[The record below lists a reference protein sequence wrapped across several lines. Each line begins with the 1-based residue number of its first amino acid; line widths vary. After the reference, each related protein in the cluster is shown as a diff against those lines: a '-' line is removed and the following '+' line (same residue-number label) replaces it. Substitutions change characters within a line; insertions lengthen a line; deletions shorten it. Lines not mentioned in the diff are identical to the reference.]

1 MTGADWPAKAAP
13 TAATWDDLVALAV
26 RCTACAELA
35 ATRTTVVV
43 GVYPPGADVLLIGE
57 APGAQE
63 DAVGVP
69 FIGKAGQLLDAL
81 LAEAGLERGR
91 VAIANVLKCRPP
103 GNRKPRR
110 SEMERCRPWLARQ
123 IELVDPLVICTLGG
137 TAAEWALGR
146 GTRIT
151 AVRGTEQAYAG
162 RPLIPTYHPSAAIR
176 FGPQGAPLAALRED
190 LAQVADL
197 ARRLRAE
204 RAVR

>member
-1 MTGADWPAKAAP
+1 
-13 TAATWDDLVALAV
+13 
-26 RCTACAELA
+26 
-35 ATRTTVVV
+35 
-43 GVYPPGADVLLIGE
+43 
-57 APGAQE
+57 
-63 DAVGVP
+63 
-69 FIGKAGQLLDAL
+69 
-81 LAEAGLERGR
+81 
-91 VAIANVLKCRPP
+91 
-103 GNRKPRR
+103 
-110 SEMERCRPWLARQ
+110 
-123 IELVDPLVICTLGG
+123 
-137 TAAEWALGR
+137 LGR